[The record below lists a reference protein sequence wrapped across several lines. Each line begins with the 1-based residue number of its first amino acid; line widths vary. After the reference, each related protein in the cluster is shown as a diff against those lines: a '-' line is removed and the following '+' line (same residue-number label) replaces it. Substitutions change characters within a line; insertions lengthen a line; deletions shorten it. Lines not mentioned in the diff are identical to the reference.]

1 MTTSSEPANFA
12 VPELKYD
19 ANGLIPAIVQ
29 DDATNEI
36 LMLGYMNEQSVRM
49 TLEKRL
55 VTFWSRSR
63 QEYWTKGETSG
74 NVLELVDIRSRKDST
89 TTRARRPCDALLVR
103 AVPHGPTCHTGNR
116 SCFYRDLG
124 ED

>member
-1 MTTSSEPANFA
+1 MTTSSEPSELM

-29 DDATNEI
+29 DDATGDI
-36 LMLGYMNEQSVRM
+36 LMLGYMNEQSLRM
-49 TLEKRL
+49 TLEKQL

-74 NVLELVDIRSRKDST
+74 NVLELVGIRKD
-89 TTRARRPCDALLVR
+89 CDVDALLVR
-103 AVPHGPTCHTGNR
+103 AVPHGPTCHIGER

>member
-1 MTTSSEPANFA
+1 MTTSSDPTEFA
-12 VPELKYD
+12 LPELKYD
-19 ANGLIPAIVQ
+19 ANGLIAAIVQ
-29 DDATNEI
+29 DDSTNEI
-36 LMLGYMNEQSVRM
+36 LMLGYMNEQSLRM
-49 TLEKRL
+49 TLEKQL

-74 NVLELVDIRSRKDST
+74 NVLELVDIRKD
-89 TTRARRPCDALLVR
+89 CDVDALLVR
-103 AVPHGPTCHTGNR
+103 AVPHGPTCHTGHR

>member
-1 MTTSSEPANFA
+1 MNALPSLS
-12 VPELKYD
+12 YD

-29 DDATNEI
+29 DDATGSV
-36 LMLGYMNEQSVRM
+36 LMLGYMDEEAIRR
-49 TLEKRL
+49 TLEKGL

-74 NVLELVDIRSRKDST
+74 NVLRLKGIRKDCDT
-89 TTRARRPCDALLVR
+89 DALLVR
-103 AVPHGPTCHTGNR
+103 ADPAGPTCHTGER

-124 ED
+124 ASE

>member
-1 MTTSSEPANFA
+1 MSALPPLS
-12 VPELKYD
+12 YD

-29 DDATNEI
+29 DDATGGV
-36 LMLGYMNEQSVRM
+36 LMLGYMDEEAIRR
-49 TLEKRL
+49 TLEKGL

-74 NVLELVDIRSRKDST
+74 NVLRLKEIRKDCD
-89 TTRARRPCDALLVR
+89 ADALLVR
-103 AVPHGPTCHTGNR
+103 ADPAGPTCHTGER

-124 ED
+124 ASE

>member
-1 MTTSSEPANFA
+1 MTTSSEAGLPQ
-12 VPELKYD
+12 LKYD

-36 LMLGYMNEQSVRM
+36 LMLGYMNERSLAM

-63 QEYWTKGETSG
+63 EEYWTKGETSG
-74 NVLELVDIRSRKDST
+74 NVLELVGIRKD
-89 TTRARRPCDALLVR
+89 CDVDALLVR
-103 AVPHGPTCHTGNR
+103 AVPHGPTCHTGAR

>member
-1 MTTSSEPANFA
+1 MTTSSESPAAA
-12 VPELKYD
+12 VPPLKYD
-19 ANGLIPAIVQ
+19 ASGLIPAIVQ
-29 DDATNEI
+29 DDETSEI
-36 LMLGYMNEQSVRM
+36 LMLGYMNAQSVQM
-49 TLEKRL
+49 TLDKQL

-74 NVLELVDIRSRKDST
+74 NVLELVSIRKD
-89 TTRARRPCDALLVR
+89 CDVDALLVR
-103 AVPHGPTCHTGNR
+103 ARPHGPTCHTGER

>member
-1 MTTSSEPANFA
+1 MATSSEPTEFA

-19 ANGLIPAIVQ
+19 ANGLIAAIVQ
-29 DDATNEI
+29 DDSTNEI
-36 LMLGYMNEQSVRM
+36 LMLGYMNKQSLRM
-49 TLEKRL
+49 TLEKQL

-74 NVLELVDIRSRKDST
+74 NVLELVDIRKD
-89 TTRARRPCDALLVR
+89 CDVDALLVR
-103 AVPHGPTCHTGNR
+103 AVPHGPTCHTGHR

>member
-1 MTTSSEPANFA
+1 MTTSSEPSEVM

-29 DDATNEI
+29 DDATGDI
-36 LMLGYMNEQSVRM
+36 LMLGYMNEQSLRM
-49 TLEKRL
+49 TLEKQL

-74 NVLELVDIRSRKDST
+74 NVLELVGIRKD
-89 TTRARRPCDALLVR
+89 CDVDALLVR
-103 AVPHGPTCHTGNR
+103 AVPHGPTCHTGKR

>member
-1 MTTSSEPANFA
+1 MTISSDPTDPEITR
-12 VPELKYD
+12 PELTYD

-29 DDATNEI
+29 DAGTNEI
-36 LMLGYMNEQSVRM
+36 LMLGYMDERSLGM

-63 QEYWTKGETSG
+63 LEYWTKGETSG
-74 NVLELVDIRSRKDST
+74 NVLELVEIRKD
-89 TTRARRPCDALLVR
+89 CDLDALLVR
-103 AVPHGPTCHTGNR
+103 ARPHGPTCHTGRR
-116 SCFYRDLG
+116 SCFYRELG

>member
-74 NVLELVDIRSRKDST
+74 NVLELVDIRKD
-89 TTRARRPCDALLVR
+89 CDVDALLVR

>member
-36 LMLGYMNEQSVRM
+36 LMLGYMNEQSVQM

-63 QEYWTKGETSG
+63 RG
-74 NVLELVDIRSRKDST
+74 VLDQGRDQRQ
-89 TTRARRPCDALLVR
+89 RARTRRYPQGLR
-103 AVPHGPTCHTGNR
+103 R
-116 SCFYRDLG
+116 
-124 ED
+124 

>member
-1 MTTSSEPANFA
+1 MNALPLLS
-12 VPELKYD
+12 YD

-29 DDATNEI
+29 DDATGSV
-36 LMLGYMNEQSVRM
+36 LMLGYMDEEAIRR
-49 TLEKRL
+49 TLEKGL

-74 NVLELVDIRSRKDST
+74 NVLRLKGIRKDCDT
-89 TTRARRPCDALLVR
+89 DALLVR
-103 AVPHGPTCHTGNR
+103 ADPAGPTCHTGER

-124 ED
+124 ASE

>member
-1 MTTSSEPANFA
+1 MTTSSDPAEFTA
-12 VPELKYD
+12 PELKYE

-29 DDATNEI
+29 DDVTNEI
-36 LMLGYMNEQSVRM
+36 LMLGYMNEQSLQM

-63 QEYWTKGETSG
+63 QEFWTKGETSG
-74 NVLELVDIRSRKDST
+74 NVLELVGIRKD
-89 TTRARRPCDALLVR
+89 CDVDALLVR

-116 SCFYRDLG
+116 SCFYRDLS
-124 ED
+124 DD

>member
-1 MTTSSEPANFA
+1 MTTSSDPAEFTA
-12 VPELKYD
+12 PALKYE

-36 LMLGYMNEQSVRM
+36 LMLGYMNEQSLQM

-63 QEYWTKGETSG
+63 QEFWTKGETSG
-74 NVLELVDIRSRKDST
+74 NVLELVGIRKD
-89 TTRARRPCDALLVR
+89 CDVDALLVR

-116 SCFYRDLG
+116 SCFYRDLS
-124 ED
+124 DD

>member
-1 MTTSSEPANFA
+1 MTMSSETPQL
-12 VPELKYD
+12 PDLKYD

-36 LMLGYMNEQSVRM
+36 LMLGYMNAESVQM
-49 TLEKRL
+49 TLDKRL

-63 QEYWTKGETSG
+63 EEYWTKGETSG
-74 NVLELVDIRSRKDST
+74 NVLRLIEIRKD
-89 TTRARRPCDALLVR
+89 CDVDALLVR
-103 AVPHGPTCHTGNR
+103 AEPAGPTCHTGNR
-116 SCFYRDLG
+116 SCFYRDLA

>member
-1 MTTSSEPANFA
+1 MTTSSDPTELIL
-12 VPELKYD
+12 PELKYD
-19 ANGLIPAIVQ
+19 DHGLIPAIVQ
-29 DDATNEI
+29 DEANNEI
-36 LMLGYMNEQSVRM
+36 LMLGYMNERSLRM

-74 NVLELVDIRSRKDST
+74 NVLELVEIRKD
-89 TTRARRPCDALLVR
+89 CDVDALLVR
-103 AVPHGPTCHTGNR
+103 AVPHGPTCHTGHR
-116 SCFYRDLG
+116 SCFYRDLA

>member
-1 MTTSSEPANFA
+1 MTTSSDPAEIT
-12 VPELKYD
+12 VPELKYES
-19 ANGLIPAIVQ
+19 NGLIPAIVQ
-29 DDATNEI
+29 DDASNEI
-36 LMLGYMNEQSVRM
+36 LMLGYMNEQSLRM

-74 NVLELVDIRSRKDST
+74 NVLELVGIRKD
-89 TTRARRPCDALLVR
+89 CDVDALLVR
-103 AVPHGPTCHTGNR
+103 AVPHGPTCHTGER

-124 ED
+124 DD

>member
-1 MTTSSEPANFA
+1 MTTSSESPISD

-19 ANGLIPAIVQ
+19 ADGLIPAIVQ
-29 DDATNEI
+29 DDASNDI
-36 LMLGYMNEQSVRM
+36 LMLGYMNAASVQM
-49 TLEKRL
+49 TLDKHL

-74 NVLELVDIRSRKDST
+74 NVLELVSIRKD
-89 TTRARRPCDALLVR
+89 CDVDALLVR

-116 SCFYRDLG
+116 SCFYRDLA